1 MTTLE
6 AGPLAEARAALRA
19 TFGHADFRGPQAR
32 VIEAALADRDV
43 LAVLPTGF
51 GKSVCFQIPALLEGG
66 TTLVV
71 SPLISLIEDQV
82 AGARARGIAARAWT
96 SATSARER
104 SALHRELE
112 GGSIRLLYVSP
123 ERLESDRARRRLVGV
138 RPRRIV
144 VDEAHCITEWG
155 HDFRPAYRRIGLAH
169 RALGAPPLLA
179 LTATATARTRRDIER
194 SLGLREPVRVLLP
207 ADRPNLR
214 LSIRAVRHVGQA
226 VVDLVETL
234 RRVPGAAIV
243 YARTRERSA
252 RLAIALSRRGLS
264 AAAYH
269 ARLPVERRRWVQ
281 ARFLGDRLRVVCATS
296 AFGMGIDHA
305 AVRFVGH
312 LGAPPS
318 LEDYVQECGRAGRD
332 GEPAECVMWCLD
344 GEPPIGSLRAP
355 GSPEAARRTE
365 PRGTPAGSVSGDPAR
380 AVARYEAVRRYVSE
394 PGCRR
399 AFIARYFGERV
410 PSCRGCDRCGE
421 PRRGQVR
428 GRRGR
433 SRRW

>member
-1 MTTLE
+1 MTPLDHGRLE
-6 AGPLAEARAALRA
+6 SARAALRRH
-19 TFGHADFRGPQAR
+19 FGHPDFRAPQTR

-51 GKSVCFQIPALLEGG
+51 GKSVCFQIPALVDGG
-66 TTLVV
+66 TTVVV

-82 AGARARGIAARAWT
+82 AGARGRGIAARAWT
-96 SATSARER
+96 SVSGPAER
-104 SALHRELE
+104 AAVSREL
-112 GGSIRLLYVSP
+112 GDGTLRLLYVSP
-123 ERLESDRARRRLVGV
+123 ERLESAAARRRLAAV
-138 RPRRIV
+138 RPRRLV
-144 VDEAHCITEWG
+144 VDEAHCVTEWG
-155 HDFRPAYRRIGLAH
+155 HEFRPAYRRIGLAH

-179 LTATATARTRRDIER
+179 LTATATSRTRRDIER

-207 ADRPNLR
+207 VDRRNLR
-214 LSIRAVRHVGQA
+214 PCVHAARRAGEA
-226 VVDLVETL
+226 VVDLAETL
-234 RRVPGAAIV
+234 RRLRGAAIV

-281 ARFLGDRLRVVCATS
+281 DRFLADRLRIVCATS
-296 AFGMGIDHA
+296 AFGMGIDHP

-332 GEPAECVMWCLD
+332 GGPAACVLWWLEGD
-344 GEPPIGSLRAP
+344 RPPPARGEPTAVERPAGGGRAAG
-355 GSPEAARRTE
+355 GSPKAEARF
-365 PRGTPAGSVSGDPAR
+365 D
-380 AVARYEAVRRYVSE
+380 AVVRFVAD

-399 AFIARYFGERV
+399 AFIARYFGER
-410 PSCRGCDRCGE
+410 PPPCGGCDRCG
-421 PRRGQVR
+421 PSG
-428 GRRGR
+428 
-433 SRRW
+433 

>member
-1 MTTLE
+1 VTSLESGRLQALSRTRTLE
-6 AGPLAEARAALRA
+6 AAREALRR
-19 TFGHADFRGPQAR
+19 TFGHPDFRPPQTR
-32 VIEAALADRDV
+32 VVEAALADRDV

-51 GKSVCFQIPALLEGG
+51 GKSVCFQVPALIDGG

-96 SATSARER
+96 SVTPAADRA
-104 SALHRELE
+104 ALDREL
-112 GGSIRLLYVSP
+112 GDGSLRLLYVSP
-123 ERLESDRARRRLVGV
+123 ERLGSAAARRRLAAV
-138 RPRRIV
+138 RARRLV

-169 RALGAPPLLA
+169 RALGAPPVLA
-179 LTATATARTRRDIER
+179 LTATATVRTRRDIER

-207 ADRPNLR
+207 VDRPNLR
-214 LSIRAVRHVGQA
+214 FTVRAVRHVGEA
-226 VVDLVETL
+226 FVELVDTL
-234 RRVPGAAIV
+234 RRLPGAAIV

-252 RLAIALSRRGLS
+252 RLAIALSRWGFS

-281 ARFLGDRLRVVCATS
+281 SRFLDDELRVVCATS

-318 LEDYVQECGRAGRD
+318 LEDYVQECGRGGRD
-332 GEPAECVMWCLD
+332 GDPAGCVMWRLA
-344 GEPPIGSLRAP
+344 GEGWPP
-355 GSPEAARRTE
+355 ARR
-365 PRGTPAGSVSGDPAR
+365 GDEGGAAAAR
-380 AVARYEAVRRYVSE
+380 AVARYEAVSRYVAHR
-394 PGCRR
+394 GCRR
-399 AFIARYFGERV
+399 AFIARYFGER
-410 PSCRGCDRCGE
+410 PAACRGCDRCAALGPCPGRGRGSGTPS
-421 PRRGQVR
+421 PRRR
-428 GRRGR
+428 PAR
-433 SRRW
+433 

>member
-1 MTTLE
+1 MNRLDPGRLE
-6 AGPLAEARAALRA
+6 AARAALRE
-19 TFGHADFRGPQAR
+19 TFGHPGFRPPQTR
-32 VIEAALADRDV
+32 VVEAALAGRDV

-51 GKSVCFQIPALLEGG
+51 GKSVCFQVPALVDGG

-96 SATSARER
+96 SVTSAPDRG
-104 SALHRELE
+104 ALERELRD
-112 GGSIRLLYVSP
+112 GSLRLLYVSP
-123 ERLESDRARRRLVGV
+123 ERLASAAARRRLAAA
-138 RPRRIV
+138 RPRRLV

-169 RALGAPPLLA
+169 RALGAPPIVA

-207 ADRPNLR
+207 VDRPNLR
-214 LSIRAVRHVGQA
+214 FAVRTVRHVGEA
-226 VVDLVETL
+226 FVELVAAL
-234 RRVPGAAIV
+234 RRVRGAAIV

-281 ARFLGDRLRVVCATS
+281 ARFLDDRLRVVCATS

-318 LEDYVQECGRAGRD
+318 LEDYVQECGRGGRD
-332 GEPAECVMWCLD
+332 GEPARCVLWC
-344 GEPPIGSLRAP
+344 
-355 GSPEAARRTE
+355 
-365 PRGTPAGSVSGDPAR
+365 PAGDRGSHAAAAAEEASVAR
-380 AVARYEAVRRYVSE
+380 ARARHEAVVRYVSDR
-394 PGCRR
+394 GCRR
-399 AFIARYFGERV
+399 AFIARYFGER
-410 PSCRGCDRCGE
+410 PPLCRGCDRCGASVG
-421 PRRGQVR
+421 PAGP
-428 GRRGR
+428 
-433 SRRW
+433 